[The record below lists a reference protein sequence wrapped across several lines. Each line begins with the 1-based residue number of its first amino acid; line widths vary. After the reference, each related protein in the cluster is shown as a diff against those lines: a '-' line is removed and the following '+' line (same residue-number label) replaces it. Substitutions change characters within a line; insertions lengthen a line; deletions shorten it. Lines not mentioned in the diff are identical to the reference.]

1 MGESNGIFW
10 QASSPTR
17 SRGHYG
23 HTAAGRPELELLAPI
38 VDDPSATEVTTTDGT
53 SRIIYST
60 QADKAV
66 KSFAPVLIHGELD
79 TGELLTL
86 LSAQNHA
93 AGPILPKYRARVAI
107 LGAHVDANHAYS
119 AMRFRVSDR
128 YWTDHLSP
136 GESAQTADLSVLR
149 TEAAE
154 DGVWLIYEGAKPR
167 NIRDLEQYVANAC
180 ITLMTLAFDFRPTI
194 QEVELRTH
202 DGPWLRTAGPGFR
215 GQASDW
221 DVPMLNTSD
230 LTLDRIARWID
241 LNARLDNL
249 GAAIADPPTGAVQ
262 AQALVATTLLEGI
275 HRRLPFEQS
284 RFPSL
289 SKTAKRRI
297 RKAARSAAVEAATS
311 SAGADVGAVD
321 KAISDC
327 LSHFSSV
334 SYLDRAHDIVAEVS
348 AAVPEL
354 IFPVPDLPRTLKEA
368 RNDLAHHLV
377 ETESI
382 DDLVT
387 VINRWTIASM
397 ATPWLLRFLLLLR
410 VGINPAILRRK
421 ALEHQRFEFV
431 LANIARI
438 ADELNGVTD

>member
-1 MGESNGIFW
+1 MNDPNGTFW
-10 QASSPTR
+10 EASSPTR
-17 SRGHYG
+17 SRGHYA
-23 HTAAGRPELELLAPI
+23 HSAEGRPVLELLAPI
-38 VDDPSATEVTTTDGT
+38 VDDPSAARVTTSDGT
-53 SRIIYST
+53 SRIVYSM

-66 KSFAPVLIHGELD
+66 RSFAPILIHGELD
-79 TGELLTL
+79 TGENLTL

-93 AGPILPKYRARVAI
+93 AGPTLPRYRARVAI
-107 LGAHVDANHAYS
+107 VGAHVDANHAYS

-136 GESAQTADLSVLR
+136 GESAQIADLSTLR

-154 DGVWLIYEGAKPR
+154 DGNWLIYEASTPR
-167 NIRDLEQYVANAC
+167 NVRDLEQYVANAC
-180 ITLMTLAFDFRPTI
+180 ITLMALAYDFRPEI
-194 QEVELRTH
+194 LEIELKTYE
-202 DGPWLRTAGPGFR
+202 GPWLRTAGPGFR
-215 GQASDW
+215 GQTSDW
-221 DVPMLNTSD
+221 DVPMLNPSE

-289 SKTAKRRI
+289 SKAAKRRI
-297 RKAARSAAVEAATS
+297 RAAARSAALEVATS
-311 SAGADVGAVD
+311 SAEADVEAVD

-334 SYLDRAHDIVAEVS
+334 SYLDRAHDIVTEVGT
-348 AAVPEL
+348 AVPEL
-354 IFPVPDLPRTLKEA
+354 TISVPDLPKALKDA

-382 DDLVT
+382 DELVT

-397 ATPWLLRFLLLLR
+397 AAPWLLRFLLLLR
-410 VGINPAILRRK
+410 VGIDPAILRSK
-421 ALEHQRFEFV
+421 ALEHQRFKFV

-438 ADELNGVTD
+438 ADELDGATD